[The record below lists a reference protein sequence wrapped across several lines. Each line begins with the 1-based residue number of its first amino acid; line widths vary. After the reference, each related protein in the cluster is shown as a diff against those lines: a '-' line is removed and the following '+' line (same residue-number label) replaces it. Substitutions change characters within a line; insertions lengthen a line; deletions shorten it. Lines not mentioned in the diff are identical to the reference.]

1 MTEGVAWSVNALNPS
16 AATQRKQ
23 VCPVCSYRGCLFLRS
38 CKDFAFSLNICGV
51 KPAVGDSSAPQW
63 KSVSFAGQ
71 Q

>member
-1 MTEGVAWSVNALNPS
+1 MTEGIAWSVSALNLS

-23 VCPVCSYRGCLFLRS
+23 VCPVCSYRGCLFFRS